1 MGAEGCRDGAGR
13 IGFTFG
19 GSLVNALVRSAPV
32 VMVLV
37 LGQDSLQVL
46 LAQDQYPVQEFPAQ
60 GSDKALAGRVG
71 PHRQQH
77 LISMIGTDVCG

>member
-1 MGAEGCRDGAGR
+1 
-13 IGFTFG
+13 
-19 GSLVNALVRSAPV
+19 
-32 VMVLV
+32 MVLV